1 LWSDDETPPANDILF
16 DRIQEDFGRYL
27 DAEMYEEALQLTNMV
42 LKYYPKRA
50 EYHNNLAVIAY
61 MRGDYQLA
69 LKHFQDANRLN
80 PDDQIIIGNI
90 QYLQEKLSETLP
102 NK

>member
-1 LWSDDETPPANDILF
+1 
-16 DRIQEDFGRYL
+16 
-27 DAEMYEEALQLTNMV
+27 
-42 LKYYPKRA
+42 
-50 EYHNNLAVIAY
+50 
-61 MRGDYQLA
+61 